1 MMGRWYRYGLLLLLW
16 GHAFAQQQETP
27 LRGYLLDP
35 QGQGIEQAAIVWA
48 ADSSRYTFTRADGS
62 FELWLPAGRQ
72 TLRVSFLGKEKYF
85 MVKMPVEQPV
95 RWLWESLYLDEVV
108 VEGKDTLLQEETSAF
123 RFTALQA
130 KRAPTPFGDFNKILA
145 SLPGVVS
152 NNELSSSYSVRGGN
166 YDENLLYVNGMMVYR
181 PLLIRAG
188 QQEGLSFVNPDLV
201 EEVRFYT
208 GGWQAAYGDKLSSL
222 MLIRYKEPKE
232 FKASLSAGILNSA
245 AHVEGAAAAG
255 RLTYVAGIRRKSA
268 RYLLNTLPVKGQ
280 YLPNFVDAQA
290 WLTYK
295 LSPRHSLKSLL
306 TYARNRYFVQPDF
319 AQTDFGTVNR
329 KLRLSVAFDGQE
341 QMRYDITQNS
351 LQLESQWSSQLHT
364 QWVFS
369 FIRTLER
376 EFTEVEGAYRLCEVG
391 QNFGAGGFNQCVRQL
406 GTGSNYLHLRNLMV
420 GQIWALENRSS
431 YRWQRGHLT
440 EWGMRW
446 SHELVKEFIDEY
458 RFVDSAGYVRISE
471 QIDGTNRVEGQRLS
485 FFAQQSIYLD
495 SLVSVRAGVRATY
508 WTYNGEWN
516 VSPSVQWSVRRRRRL
531 DWVWRGAVGLYQQP
545 PFYRELRGFDGQLRP
560 EVRAQQAWHVVM
572 GADLLLPL
580 LGRPFRFTA
589 EAYYKYLMQLNPY
602 DVENVRIRYYA
613 RNDAKGYAAGLD
625 MRLNGELI
633 RGTESWIS
641 LSLLRTEEDL
651 AFDDRGYLR
660 RPMDQR
666 LTVGVY
672 LEDHLPSNPS
682 WRVNMQLQWGT
693 GLPFSVP
700 NELAFRSAFQG
711 KPYRRVDLGFSKYI
725 SDVRWRE
732 RPFLK
737 SFWIGADILN
747 VLGINNVISYTWIE
761 DVSGQRYAVP
771 NTLSARFLNFR
782 IVGEF

>member
-1 MMGRWYRYGLLLLLW
+1 MTGRLCRYILLLLW
-16 GHAFAQQQETP
+16 WGHALAQQESP

-35 QGQGIEQAAIVWA
+35 QGQGIEQAVVVWA
-48 ADSSRYTFTRADGS
+48 SDSSRYTVTRPDGY
-62 FELWLPAGRQ
+62 FELLLPAGRQ
-72 TLRVSFLGKEKYF
+72 TVRVYFLGKEETF
-85 MVKMPVEQPV
+85 TVTMPVTRPV
-95 RWLWESLYLDEVV
+95 RWIWENLRIEEVV
-108 VEGKDTLLQEETSAF
+108 VESKDTLLQEETSAF

-208 GGWQAAYGDKLSSL
+208 GGWEAAYGDKLSSL
-222 MLIRYKEPKE
+222 MLIRYKEPKA
-232 FKASLSAGILNSA
+232 FKASVSAGILNSA
-245 AHVEGAAAAG
+245 AHVEGNAAAG

-280 YLPNFVDAQA
+280 YLPNFVDAQT
-290 WLTYK
+290 WITYK
-295 LSPRHSLKSLL
+295 LNDRHTLKSLL
-306 TYARNRYFVQPDF
+306 TYARNRYLVQPGF

-329 KLRLSVAFDGQE
+329 KLRLSVAFEGQE

-351 LQLESQWSSQLHT
+351 LQLESRWTERLQT
-364 QWVFS
+364 QWVLS
-369 FIRTLER
+369 YIRTVER
-376 EFTEVEGAYRLCEVG
+376 EFTEVEGGYRLCEVG

-406 GTGSNYLHLRNLMV
+406 GTGSNYLHLRNRM
-420 GQIWALENRSS
+420 GAQIGALENRSS
-431 YRWQRGHLT
+431 YRWRQGHMT
-440 EWGMRW
+440 EWGVRW
-446 SHELVKEFIDEY
+446 SHEVVEEFIDEY
-458 RFVDSAGYVRISE
+458 RFIDSADYVRITE
-471 QIDGTNRVEGQRLS
+471 QIDGHNRVAGQRLS

-495 SLVSVRAGVRATY
+495 SLISLRAGLRGTY

-516 VSPSVQWSVRRRRRL
+516 ISPSLQWSVRRRRHPG
-531 DWVWRGAVGLYQQP
+531 WVWRGAIGLYQQP
-545 PFYRELRGFDGQLRP
+545 PFYRELRDFSGRLHP
-560 EVRAQQAWHVVM
+560 EVRAQQAWHVVV
-572 GADLLLPL
+572 GTDLLLPL
-580 LGRPFRFTA
+580 LGRSFRFTA

-613 RNDAKGYAAGLD
+613 RNDAKGYAAGVD

-633 RGTESWIS
+633 PGTESWIS

-651 AFDDRGYLR
+651 VFDDRGYLR

-672 LEDHLPSNPS
+672 LEDHLPANPS

-693 GLPFSVP
+693 GLPFGVP
-700 NELAFRSAFQG
+700 NEPAFRSAFQG
-711 KPYRRVDLGFSKYI
+711 RAYRRVDLGFSKYI
-725 SDVRWRE
+725 TDIRWHE

-737 SFWIGADILN
+737 SLWIGADILN

>member
-1 MMGRWYRYGLLLLLW
+1 MMARWAWGCLLVLLW
-16 GHAFAQQQETP
+16 GHAWAQQETP

-35 QGQGIEQAAIVWA
+35 QGQGIEQAVVVWTT
-48 ADSSRYTFTRADGS
+48 DSSRYTVTRSSGY
-62 FELWLPAGRQ
+62 FELRLPAGSQ
-72 TLRVSFLGKEKYF
+72 TLRVYFLGKEKTF
-85 MVKMPVEQPV
+85 SVQMPAAEPV
-95 RWLWESLYLDEVV
+95 RWIWENLRIEEVV
-108 VEGKDTLLQEETSAF
+108 VEAKDTLLQEEVSAF

-145 SLPGVVS
+145 TLPGVVS

-201 EEVRFYT
+201 EEVRFYS

-232 FKASLSAGILNSA
+232 FKASVSAGILNSA
-245 AHVEGAAAAG
+245 AHVEGSTGGG
-255 RLTYVAGIRRKSA
+255 RLTYVAGVRRKSA

-280 YLPNFVDAQA
+280 YLPNFIDVQA

-295 LSPRHSLKSLL
+295 LSARHSLKSLL

-329 KLRLSVAFDGQE
+329 KLRLSVGFDGQE

-351 LQLESQWSSQLHT
+351 LQLESHWNDQLKT
-364 QWVFS
+364 QWVLS
-369 FIRTLER
+369 YMRTVER

-391 QNFGAGGFNQCVRQL
+391 QNYGAGGFNQCVKQV
-406 GTGSNYLHLRNLMV
+406 GAGSNYLHLRNRMGAWV
-420 GQIWALENRSS
+420 AALENRSAFHW
-431 YRWQRGHLT
+431 RQGHLT

-446 SHELVKEFIDEY
+446 SYETVEEFIDEY
-458 RFVDSAGYVRISE
+458 RFVDSAGYVRITE
-471 QIDGTNRVEGQRLS
+471 QIDGHNRVEGQRLS
-485 FFAQQSIYLD
+485 FFAQQSLYLD
-495 SLVSVRAGVRATY
+495 SLVSLRAGVRATY
-508 WTYNGEWN
+508 WTYNNEWN
-516 VSPSVQWSVRRRRRL
+516 VSPSLQWSVRRRRRP

-545 PFYRELRGFDGQLRP
+545 PFYRELRDFAGQLHP
-560 EVRAQQAWHVVM
+560 GVRAQQAWHVVM

-589 EAYYKYLMQLNPY
+589 EAYYKHLMQLNPY

-613 RNDAKGYAAGLD
+613 RNDATGYAAGLD

-693 GLPFSVP
+693 GLPFGVP
-700 NELAFRSAFQG
+700 NEPAFRSAFQG
-711 KPYRRVDLGFSKYI
+711 RAYRRVDLGFSKYI
-725 SDVRWRE
+725 TDVRWRE

-737 SFWIGADILN
+737 SLWIGADILN